1 MPLGDCTRWCEKAEP
16 TRSGRLWAPSGM
28 MRRKQGKKPAS
39 PWRKTYRARALPRRS
54 AVRPPLRVTELNE
67 ISRNRLIS
75 RFEPSFDEDYLQ
87 QGPGGENGAHL
98 DDAVMKAKGLAVY
111 AQDHGHRFGRIELL
125 DKIGGSLLR
134 LDMKDKKVRD
144 QVKAVANNDGLVT
157 LYKAA
162 GK

>member
-1 MPLGDCTRWCEKAEP
+1 
-16 TRSGRLWAPSGM
+16 
-28 MRRKQGKKPAS
+28 
-39 PWRKTYRARALPRRS
+39 
-54 AVRPPLRVTELNE
+54 
-67 ISRNRLIS
+67 
-75 RFEPSFDEDYLQ
+75 
-87 QGPGGENGAHL
+87 
-98 DDAVMKAKGLAVY
+98 MKAKGLAVY